1 MLVYLL
7 SAALPTKTAIAINV
21 QPQEGLI
28 REDLFAS
35 LELSQVKRRRSQA

>member
-7 SAALPTKTAIAINV
+7 SAALLYLPKLPFIINV

-28 REDLFAS
+28 
-35 LELSQVKRRRSQA
+35 